1 MNNPPTD
8 AEIAQAVD
16 VINRIPKGVLPRE
29 LFFAISHKT
38 VLSSIELLPI
48 RTNTEGQPEVLLTQ
62 RPADDPY
69 WPNMW
74 HIAGTILRPTDQIGN
89 FSSAFSR
96 LFDEEFEGQLE
107 TIADPQYAKTEFLD
121 TGRGRVNDRVYFVEI
136 ANKDISFASG
146 KFFSPDALPENLID
160 HYDKLIPSVLEVYLH
175 SKNR

>member
-16 VINRIPKGVLPRE
+16 TINRLPTGLLPQE

-48 RTNTEGQPEVLLTQ
+48 RTNSKGESEILLTK

-96 LFDEEFEGQLE
+96 LFGDEFEGQLE
-107 TIADPQYAKTEFLD
+107 VIGIPQYACTEFLD

-136 ANKDISFASG
+136 TSKEISFPSG
-146 KFFSPDALPENLID
+146 KFFSPNELPEDLID
-160 HYDKLIPSVLEVYLH
+160 HYDELIPKVYETYL
-175 SKNR
+175 KNKKR